1 MKLFAS
7 KKQEEIK
14 NDRWIA
20 RQEIQ
25 GDLVNGIQSKLGS
38 LNKTVMEMN
47 YVADD
52 TNVAIN
58 AVGNSIDTISD
69 GNSELAS
76 RTKEINQITVK
87 MGRAIEKTGGYVEEL
102 NMATQSMLNNNEEVI
117 GIFHDLIEEN
127 ADTENCIQEIAVN
140 TMETNKASQ
149 EIQQAINMINSIAS
163 KTNLLSLNASIEAAR
178 AGEAGRGFAV
188 VAQEVGNLANNTK
201 NSLAEV
207 ETVIERVQS
216 NVGEIT
222 LHVEENSQKL
232 EEQNKYFNHVFK
244 SIQDMTGFLNSSVES
259 ISTMGKA
266 HDNQAEVIRNTVLIN
281 RDIAESIQTEN
292 DQFVS
297 INAMVESNVKD
308 ITEMTEQINLI
319 NGMVDEIN
327 TLLKAEE

>member
-163 KTNLLSLNASIEAAR
+163 KTNLLSLNASIEALR
-178 AGEAGRGFAV
+178 LRRFV
-188 VAQEVGNLANNTK
+188 WLAM
-201 NSLAEV
+201 L
-207 ETVIERVQS
+207 
-216 NVGEIT
+216 
-222 LHVEENSQKL
+222 
-232 EEQNKYFNHVFK
+232 
-244 SIQDMTGFLNSSVES
+244 
-259 ISTMGKA
+259 
-266 HDNQAEVIRNTVLIN
+266 LI
-281 RDIAESIQTEN
+281 I
-292 DQFVS
+292 
-297 INAMVESNVKD
+297 
-308 ITEMTEQINLI
+308 
-319 NGMVDEIN
+319 
-327 TLLKAEE
+327 

>member
-102 NMATQSMLNNNEEVI
+102 NMGQIAAVLGVSEPRISQIHSS
-117 GIFHDLIEEN
+117 
-127 ADTENCIQEIAVN
+127 AIQRLKDY
-140 TMETNKASQ
+140 M
-149 EIQQAINMINSIAS
+149 
-163 KTNLLSLNASIEAAR
+163 
-178 AGEAGRGFAV
+178 
-188 VAQEVGNLANNTK
+188 
-201 NSLAEV
+201 
-207 ETVIERVQS
+207 S
-216 NVGEIT
+216 NYI
-222 LHVEENSQKL
+222 
-232 EEQNKYFNHVFK
+232 
-244 SIQDMTGFLNSSVES
+244 
-259 ISTMGKA
+259 
-266 HDNQAEVIRNTVLIN
+266 
-281 RDIAESIQTEN
+281 
-292 DQFVS
+292 
-297 INAMVESNVKD
+297 
-308 ITEMTEQINLI
+308 
-319 NGMVDEIN
+319 
-327 TLLKAEE
+327 